1 MPPPLANPPNPWSST
16 HVEHEGEHLDAPPPL
31 ARLEVFEER
40 AKTILARNDSP
51 DLAFRWSL
59 NPYRGC
65 YHGCAYCYARPSHQ
79 YWGFGA
85 GSDFD
90 RKLVV
95 KVNAP
100 ELLEEVFASKSWR
113 GQWIALSGNT
123 DCYQP
128 LEASYRLT
136 RRVIELCL
144 RYKQPLGVI
153 TKSSLVRRDVDV
165 LSELAKHA
173 QLKVTLSAA
182 MPDDAMG
189 RALEPYASPISKRF
203 EAMRVLADAGVT
215 VGVSLAPIIP
225 GVNDDAIPR
234 VLERARDHGA
244 SFAFMTMLRLP
255 REVLPVF
262 DERLGEALP
271 LRAEKV
277 RAGIRAMRGG
287 EMNDARFGARMKGEG
302 ERWRIAEQ
310 LFRLHVNRLGLAR
323 SEAVI
328 GEPATTFERPAHAPA
343 SKPTRQ
349 LRLFEE

>member
-16 HVEHEGEHLDAPPPL
+16 HLEHEGDHLDAPPPL
-31 ARLEVFEER
+31 AKLEVHEER
-40 AKTILARNDSP
+40 AKSILARNDSP
-51 DLAFRWSL
+51 DLTFRWSL

-85 GSDFD
+85 GTDFD

-95 KVNAP
+95 KVNTV
-100 ELLEEVFASKSWR
+100 ELLEEALDAPSWR
-113 GQWIALSGNT
+113 GEWIVLSGNT

-136 RRVIELCL
+136 RRVLETCL
-144 RYKQPLGVI
+144 RYRQPLGVI

-165 LSELAKHA
+165 LGELARRA
-173 QLKVTLSAA
+173 QLSVTTSAA
-182 MPDDAMG
+182 MPDDALG

-215 VGVSLAPIIP
+215 VGISLAPVIP

-234 VLERARDHGA
+234 MLERARDHGA
-244 SFAFMTMLRLP
+244 SFAFMTMLRLS

-262 DERLGEALP
+262 DERLGAAMP

-277 RAGIRAMRGG
+277 RAGIRAMRSG
-287 EMNDARFGARMKGEG
+287 EMNDARFGSRMRGEG
-302 ERWRIAEQ
+302 ERWRIVEQ
-310 LFRLHVNRLGLAR
+310 LFRMHVERLGLTR
-323 SEAVI
+323 SEVVV
-328 GEPATTFERPAHAPA
+328 GEDAHSFERP
-343 SKPTRQ
+343 KRQ
-349 LRLFEE
+349 LTLF

>member
-1 MPPPLANPPNPWSST
+1 MHL
-16 HVEHEGEHLDAPPPL
+16 EHDGDHLDAPPPL
-31 ARLEVFEER
+31 SKLEVHEER
-40 AKTILARNDSP
+40 AKSILARNDSP
-51 DLAFRWSL
+51 DLTFRWSL

-85 GSDFD
+85 GTDFD

-95 KVNAP
+95 KVNTV
-100 ELLEEVFASKSWR
+100 ELLQEALDAPSWR
-113 GQWIALSGNT
+113 GEWIVLSGNT

-136 RRVIELCL
+136 RGVLETCL
-144 RYKQPLGVI
+144 RYQQPLGVI

-165 LSELAKHA
+165 LGELARRA
-173 QLKVTLSAA
+173 QLSVTISAA
-182 MPDDAMG
+182 MPDDELG

-203 EAMRVLADAGVT
+203 EARRALADAGVN
-215 VGVSLAPIIP
+215 VGISLAPIIP

-234 VLERARDHGA
+234 MLERARDHGA
-244 SFAFMTMLRLP
+244 RFAFMTMLRLS

-262 DERLGEALP
+262 DERLGAALP

-287 EMNDARFGARMKGEG
+287 EMNDARFESRMRGEG
-302 ERWRIAEQ
+302 ERWRIVEQ
-310 LFRLHVNRLGLAR
+310 LFRMHVEKLGLTR
-323 SEAVI
+323 SEVVV
-328 GEPATTFERPAHAPA
+328 GEAAQTFQRP
-343 SKPTRQ
+343 KRQ
-349 LRLFEE
+349 LSLF